1 MLLQIFETKSAIMT
15 KPLVFYVEFDVKPE
29 FIDKFIAEATK
40 VLEAMSVEDTFI
52 DTYFH
57 RNVNEP
63 NKFTLYERWSEP
75 SMDDFVKNQLEAKVY
90 RAEYEKILP
99 EMLASERTFAV
110 LDPIGE
116 WQK

>member
-1 MLLQIFETKSAIMT
+1 MSKN
-15 KPLVFYVEFDVKPE
+15 LVFYVEFDVKPE
-29 FIDKFIAEATK
+29 SVECFVEEATK
-40 VLEAMSVEDTFI
+40 VLEAMSHEDTFI

-75 SMDDFVKNQLEAKVY
+75 SMEAFVKNQLETKSY

-99 EMLASERTFAV
+99 EMLASPRTFAV
-110 LDPIGE
+110 LEPIGE
-116 WQK
+116 WKKS